1 MSRLASDAREDR
13 EDREERMDREAGN
26 GGARTFAAGLLIGAL
41 VGAGIALLIA
51 PSSGAETRRL
61 ISRRAR
67 RLAADARERY
77 EDARHQLR
85 QARER
90 RRRERDDASAG

>member
-1 MSRLASDAREDR
+1 MARDAREDR
-13 EDREERMDREAGN
+13 MDRDGGN
-26 GGARTFAAGLLIGAL
+26 GGVRTFAAGLLIGAL
-41 VGAGIALLIA
+41 IGAGIALLVA
-51 PSSGAETRRL
+51 PSSGEETRRM

-77 EDARHQLR
+77 DDARHELH

-90 RRRERDDASAG
+90 RRREHDDASAG